1 MLSVKKK
8 WAMGGKGRG
17 KSHQNYHWVYKC
29 SICFQSFSLFLL
41 IETDRQ
47 KKREVDGG
55 EGMRRKAIYKFPL
68 LDVKPKVYFFF
79 LLC

>member
-1 MLSVKKK
+1 MQHLFSV
-8 WAMGGKGRG
+8 
-17 KSHQNYHWVYKC
+17 
-29 SICFQSFSLFLL
+29 FFSFGL

-47 KKREVDGG
+47 KKREVDEG

-79 LLC
+79 FFAKYIYGYNNSKAKN